1 MGVVSSH
8 STCLDKQVDLLVGIG
23 GPKAEVVQNSKL
35 DFHQAPLERL
45 VATTGLLEEQSLSP
59 QTGGRQRQEF
69 DQAGRGGGAA
79 SGGRGGGR
87 GRGS

>member
-1 MGVVSSH
+1 MGVVFSH
-8 STCLDKQVDLLVGIG
+8 STCLDRKLDLMVRIG

-45 VATTGLLEEQSLSP
+45 VATTGLLEEQFLSP
-59 QTGGRQRQEF
+59 QTGGRHWQEL